1 MEMLIQ
7 NARLFD
13 PSQNRDA
20 RSDLLIRGGRIAGIA
35 AAETLGAPAHGRL
48 IDGREW
54 YVFPGFVDFHT
65 HLFAHG
71 SGFGLDADRL
81 IESGVV
87 CAADMGTAGW
97 ANYPALHECDLI
109 GKRIELKAYLNLSP
123 VGQPGRG
130 VNEPLDDAVIDVGRM
145 KALMARYPG
154 EIAGVKVRLSRGI
167 VGELRDKPLR
177 RAVKVGEELGLPVC
191 VHTTDLP
198 ISGGEAASM
207 LRAGDV
213 YSHIY
218 HGKGTGVLGKDG
230 HVERSVLDAQ
240 RRGVLMEVGNGRVN
254 FNFPVARQALADG
267 LYPDIISS
275 DSTPATFH
283 KEGPMWD
290 LAFVA
295 SKFLALGLTLSDVIR
310 AITVTPAKA
319 LGAEDRFGSITIGR
333 EANLVLC
340 RMDDAP
346 TVFRDADGNEMT
358 GPRGLVPMMTI
369 RRGEIVYEAQAIQR
383 KTGRCTS

>member
-1 MEMLIQ
+1 MKILIQ
-7 NARLFD
+7 NIRLFD
-13 PSQNRDA
+13 PA
-20 RSDLLIRGGRIAGIA
+20 RETDQMADIAIRGGKIAEI
-35 AAETLGAPAHGRL
+35 APAGLYRMEDARRV
-48 IDGREW
+48 IDGEGL
-54 YVFPGFVDFHT
+54 YAFPGFVDYHT

-71 SGFGLDADRL
+71 SSFGLDADRL
-81 IESGVV
+81 VESGVV

-97 ANYPALHECDLI
+97 ANYPALHECDLT

-145 KALMARYPG
+145 ETLMARYPG
-154 EIAGVKVRLSRGI
+154 EIAGVKVRLSSWI
-167 VGELRDKPLR
+167 VGELKGKPLR
-177 RAVKVGEELGLPVC
+177 RAVEVGEALGLPVC

-198 ISGGEAASM
+198 ISGGEAASI
-207 LRAGDV
+207 LRSGDV

-218 HGKGTGVLGKDG
+218 HGKGAGILGTNG
-230 HVERSVLDAQ
+230 HVEPAVLDAQ

-254 FNFPVARQALADG
+254 FNFPVARQAFADG

-275 DSTPATFH
+275 DATPATFH

-295 SKFLALGLTLSDVIR
+295 SKFLALGMPLFDVIR
-310 AITVTPAKA
+310 AITVTPAKV
-319 LGAEDRFGSITIGR
+319 LGVGERFGSVEPGK
-333 EANLVLC
+333 EANLTLC

-346 TVFRDADGNEMT
+346 TVFRDADGNEKT
-358 GPRGLVPMMTI
+358 GPRGLVPAMTI
-369 RRGEIVYEAQAIQR
+369 RCGEVVYEAQA
-383 KTGRCTS
+383 

>member
-1 MEMLIQ
+1 MKILIQ
-7 NARLFD
+7 NIRLFD
-13 PSQNRDA
+13 PAHETDRMADIAVRGGKIAEIVPAGSCRMEDA
-20 RSDLLIRGGRIAGIA
+20 RRV
-35 AAETLGAPAHGRL
+35 
-48 IDGREW
+48 IDGKGL
-54 YVFPGFVDFHT
+54 YAFPGFVDYHT

-81 IESGVV
+81 VESGVV
-87 CAADMGTAGW
+87 CAADMGSAGW
-97 ANYPALHECDLI
+97 ANYPALHECDLT
-109 GKRIELKAYLNLSP
+109 GKRVALKAYLNLSP

-145 KALMARYPG
+145 EALMARYPG
-154 EIAGVKVRLSRGI
+154 EIVGVKVRLSRGI
-167 VGELRDKPLR
+167 VGGLGGRPLR
-177 RAVKVGEELGLPVC
+177 RAVEVGEELGLPVC

-207 LRAGDV
+207 LRPGDV

-218 HGKGTGVLGKDG
+218 HGKGIGILGANG
-230 HVERSVLDAQ
+230 HAEPAVLDA
-240 RRGVLMEVGNGRVN
+240 RKRGVLMEVGNGRVN

-283 KEGPMWD
+283 REGPMWD

-295 SKFLALGLTLSDVIR
+295 SKFLALGLPLSDVIR

-319 LGAEDRFGSITIGR
+319 LGVEDRFGSVDIGR
-333 EANLVLC
+333 EANLTLC
-340 RMDDAP
+340 RADDTP

-358 GPRGLVPMMTI
+358 GPRGLVPTMTI
-369 RRGEIVYEAQAIQR
+369 RCGEIVYEAQE
-383 KTGRCTS
+383 

>member
-20 RSDLLIRGGRIAGIA
+20 CSDILVRGGRIAGIA
-35 AAETLGAPAHGRL
+35 AAETLSAPAHGRL
-48 IDGREW
+48 IDGREL

-145 KALMARYPG
+145 KALMVRYPG
-154 EIAGVKVRLSRGI
+154 EIAGVKVRLSRSI
-167 VGELRDKPLR
+167 VGELGAQPLR
-177 RAVKVGEELGLPVC
+177 RGVEVGEELGLPVC

-198 ISGGEAASM
+198 VSGGETASI
-207 LRAGDV
+207 LRSGDV

-218 HGKGTGVLGKDG
+218 HGKGTGILGENG
-230 HVERSVLDAQ
+230 HVEPAVLDAQ
-240 RRGVLMEVGNGRVN
+240 KRGVLMEVGNGRVN
-254 FNFPVARQALADG
+254 FSFRVARQALAGG

-283 KEGPMWD
+283 REGPMWD

-295 SKFLALGLTLSDVIR
+295 SKFLALGLSLADVIR
-310 AITVTPAKA
+310 AITITPAKV
-319 LGAEDRFGSITIGR
+319 LGVEDRFGSVEVGK
-333 EANLVLC
+333 EANITLC
-340 RMDDAP
+340 RTESSP
-346 TVFRDADGNEMT
+346 TTYRDSEGDEMT
-358 GPRGLVPMMTI
+358 GLRRLVPVMTI
-369 RRGEIVYEAQAIQR
+369 RSGEIVYEAQI
-383 KTGRCTS
+383 KN